1 MTTQPV
7 PPRGVFDYMAGS
19 RTYAPLPKPPTFNGE
34 CWKSFILRF
43 ELWGRQ
49 TGLSNEELAAR
60 FLLALTG
67 KAAEFSLEIPSA
79 CLNNFEE
86 MKLRF
91 TQKFDRTLEPSTAR
105 ALLHSA
111 KQSSDE
117 DLEDYAD
124 RIVKLVDVGYPAT
137 SSAERNKLSVEQ
149 FLKGCSDVRH
159 IWCRCITQVLL
170 GRLLLK

>member
-1 MTTQPV
+1 M
-7 PPRGVFDYMAGS
+7 
-19 RTYAPLPKPPTFNGE
+19 
-34 CWKSFILRF
+34 
-43 ELWGRQ
+43 
-49 TGLSNEELAAR
+49 
-60 FLLALTG
+60 
-67 KAAEFSLEIPSA
+67 
-79 CLNNFEE
+79 NNFEE

-137 SSAERNKLSVEQ
+137 PSVERDKLSVEQ
-149 FLKGCSDVRH
+149 FLKGCSDVRQAYLVSMH
-159 IWCRCITQVLL
+159 HPSTLREAITKMKSAL
-170 GRLLLK
+170 GNKNLILDHGMGTVDPIVSSSGDTAAVQ